1 MSSMVSG
8 RNPAS
13 AQTNT
18 KGGLTMCASPPRI
31 SPRSLV
37 VATRNQGKLREIAA
51 LLEGLQIDVLALDAF
66 PHAPDVPEPHDT
78 FLANAVDKAVVT
90 ARAVGTWAVA
100 DDSGLEV
107 EALGGA
113 PGVKSSRVAAT
124 DPARIAWLLER
135 LGDAPPDRRRAR
147 FVCAIALASPTG
159 LEGRWEESV
168 EGVITS
174 APRGEGGFGYD
185 PVFLHPPTG
194 KTFAEMTRDE
204 KSTVSHRGK
213 ALRTFR
219 RALEE
224 MLGGAR
230 QTGAPSARHED

>member
-1 MSSMVSG
+1 
-8 RNPAS
+8 
-13 AQTNT
+13 
-18 KGGLTMCASPPRI
+18 MCASPSRVP
-31 SPRSLV
+31 PRSLV

-51 LLEGLQIDVLALDAF
+51 LLEGLGVEVLALDAF
-66 PHAPDVPEPHDT
+66 PDAPNVPEPHDT
-78 FLANAVDKAVVT
+78 FLANAVDKAVAT
-90 ARAVGTWAVA
+90 ARALGMWAVA

-113 PGVKSSRVAAT
+113 PGVRSSRVAPT
-124 DPARIAWLLER
+124 DPERIAWLLNR

-147 FVCAIALASPTG
+147 FVCAIALASPAG

-174 APRGEGGFGYD
+174 APRGEEGFGYD

-194 KTFAEMTRDE
+194 KTFAEMTREE
-204 KSTVSHRGK
+204 KSGVSHRGK

-219 RALEE
+219 RAFEKL
-224 MLGGAR
+224 LG
-230 QTGAPSARHED
+230 SAR

>member
-8 RNPAS
+8 RNPEL
-13 AQTNT
+13 AQATT
-18 KGGLTMCASPPRI
+18 KGGLKMRASLSCVP
-31 SPRSLV
+31 PRSLV
-37 VATRNQGKLREIAA
+37 VATRNQGKLREISA
-51 LLEGLQIDVLALDAF
+51 LLQGLEIEVLSLDAF
-66 PHAPDVPEPHDT
+66 PGVPDVPEPHDT

-124 DPARIAWLLER
+124 DPARIAWLLDT
-135 LGDAPPDRRRAR
+135 LGDAPAEWRRAR
-147 FVCAIALASPTG
+147 FVCAIALASPAG

-174 APRGEGGFGYD
+174 APRGDGGFGYD

-204 KSTVSHRGK
+204 KSAVSHRGK

-219 RALEE
+219 RAFEE

-230 QTGAPSARHED
+230 